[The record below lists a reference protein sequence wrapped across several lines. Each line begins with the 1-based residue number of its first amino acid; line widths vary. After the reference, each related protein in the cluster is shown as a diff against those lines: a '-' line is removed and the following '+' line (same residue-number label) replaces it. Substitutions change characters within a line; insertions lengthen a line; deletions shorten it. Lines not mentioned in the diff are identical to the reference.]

1 MAYQATILN
10 VMIASPSDVAE
21 ERQLVRDAIYE
32 WNAIHSKQFGIML
45 NPVGWETHVAPE
57 MGNRPQEII
66 NKRILENSD
75 ILLGIF
81 WTRLGTE
88 TGEYVSGTVEEISK
102 HIASQKLASIYVCDR
117 PIPPSQ
123 ITDQY
128 QKLQVQI
135 REWMPSGVIHFYN
148 DLSNFKLTIKDHLSL
163 HIQNNEYIQILIEEI
178 NTNKNSKE
186 IPQAHT
192 IEPSEEMV
200 QLLLNAGESEREIQ
214 FIRYLGGTKLFA
226 GKLSLTLNQSRELA
240 IWENA
245 IQELTNLGLIKDRGF
260 KGELFDLTNE
270 GWKAFDQLKAQL
282 KEKSKS

>member
-10 VMIASPSDVAE
+10 VMIASPSDIAE

-32 WNAIHSKQFGIML
+32 WNAIHSKQFGVML

-66 NKRILENSD
+66 NKRILNDAD

-102 HIASQKLASIYVCDR
+102 QIKSQKLTSIYICDK

-123 ITDQY
+123 ITEQY

-135 REWMPSGVIHFYN
+135 REWMPSGVLNFYN
-148 DLSNFKLTIKDHLSL
+148 DLSSFKQKIRDHLSL
-163 HIQNNEYIQILIEEI
+163 HIQQNEYIQSILS
-178 NTNKNSKE
+178 NTISSTPTNVSN
-186 IPQAHT
+186 T
-192 IEPSEEMV
+192 IEPTEEMI
-200 QLLLNAGESEREIQ
+200 QLILNAGEAESEIQ
-214 FIRYLGGTKLFA
+214 FLQGIDHTHIHAGNLNLDLDTPRKISTWKGTL
-226 GKLSLTLNQSRELA
+226 
-240 IWENA
+240 
-245 IQELTNLGLIKDRGF
+245 QELESLGLIKDEGY
-260 KGELFDLTNE
+260 KGQLFNLTKT

-282 KEKSKS
+282 KENQ